1 MCNFATLCF
10 VEFHQQLESAVC
22 VLELVPGVVFGE
34 VREEYQMLL
43 DKERMTRTE
52 KYESS
57 MRELRNTKVCFNIRV
72 YMQAHTHI
80 TAFPLFHQ

>member
-1 MCNFATLCF
+1 M
-10 VEFHQQLESAVC
+10 C

-34 VREEYQMLL
+34 VREEYQTLL

-57 MRELRNTKVCFNIRV
+57 MREVRNTKVCFNIRV
-72 YMQAHTHI
+72 YYMQVHTHI
-80 TAFPLFHQ
+80 TAFPLLHQ

>member
-1 MCNFATLCF
+1 M
-10 VEFHQQLESAVC
+10 C

-34 VREEYQMLL
+34 VREEYQTLL
-43 DKERMTRTE
+43 DEERMTRTE

-72 YMQAHTHI
+72 YMHVRMHI
-80 TAFPLFHQ
+80 TAFPLLHQ